1 MNDYTILE
9 NLFKDEYDTIH
20 FDLFKESNVIKIN
33 NNNGDNNNFDN
44 GISFNTQS
52 IASKMINYK
61 DAYVLLHIQCEIPFD
76 ETDQGKKS
84 IPKLLYQYLKSS
96 FEIVN
101 NFKAQLNDV
110 TILNEGN
117 VNKCALIDFVLD
129 NSPGELLMYRNIKK
143 ASSDSLNITNNK
155 FITKDTYF
163 TKQEDSDEEKN
174 HFVDFEIPIFLKD
187 ISSFFKNIDIIHYGE
202 FNILIDLID
211 ELFVSSREGVTYDI
225 KSAYLI
231 VEEIKLSEEDELR
244 YLKKLDNGYIKTI
257 NFLENHVKIF
267 NDKSN
272 ISRQDFYSNNVRTG
286 DSVYIYGILDAN
298 KTGLNY
304 DMPSVKFNEP
314 YLLID
319 NVRFENTIPD
329 DISAYKSLENK
340 SVYSNNFII
349 NYDDYINYYRIYF
362 WNVARQI
369 KDDNASK
376 LINILTG
383 MEASA
388 CEVYIGFKTSASIT
402 LKYSKNDKLIVYKSQ

>member
-1 MNDYTILE
+1 MNDHSILE
-9 NLFKDEYDTIH
+9 NLFKNEQDEIH

-61 DAYVLLHIQCEIPFD
+61 DAYVLLHIECEIPFD
-76 ETDQGKKS
+76 QTNQGKKS
-84 IPKLLYQYLKSS
+84 IPKLLYLKNS
-96 FEIVN
+96 FEIVK
-101 NFKAQLNDV
+101 NFKVQLNNA
-110 TILNEGN
+110 TILNESY
-117 VNKCALIDFVLD
+117 VIRSALIDFVLD
-129 NSPGELLMYRNIKK
+129 NPQSEPLMYRNIKK
-143 ASSDSLNITNNK
+143 ASSDSLNIKDNK

-174 HFVDFEIPIFLKD
+174 HFFDFEIPIFLKD
-187 ISSFFKNIDIIHYGE
+187 ISSLFKNIDIIHYGE
-202 FNILIDLID
+202 FNILIDLIN
-211 ELFVSSREGVTYDI
+211 EIFVSSRDSVTYDI

-267 NDKSN
+267 NDKFN
-272 ISRQDFYSNNVRTG
+272 INRQDFYLNNVRNG
-286 DSVYIYGILDAN
+286 DSIYIYGILDAN

-319 NVRFENTIPD
+319 NVRFENEILM
-329 DISAYKSLENK
+329 IFLH
-340 SVYSNNFII
+340 I
-349 NYDDYINYYRIYF
+349 NHLKIY
-362 WNVARQI
+362 
-369 KDDNASK
+369 
-376 LINILTG
+376 
-383 MEASA
+383 
-388 CEVYIGFKTSASIT
+388 
-402 LKYSKNDKLIVYKSQ
+402 